1 MGRPKT
7 WDAIKI
13 EKDYVTSDL
22 SLREIARR
30 NGISH
35 SSLAKH
41 AKDNDWEGKRVA
53 YKAALS
59 RRGYEAMA
67 AEIAQQEGIIRE
79 ESLIVMRATLR
90 KYAESLA
97 AGNVAI
103 TTKDAVEAIKT
114 IAFLMGEPKDGKQND
129 ASDARSV
136 NKPDADHLRRVA
148 EAARRQL
155 SGPGV
160 LGGPAQKGKP
170 GARPN

>member
-7 WDAIKI
+7 WDPIVI
-13 EKDYVTSDL
+13 EKEYVTSDL

-90 KYAESLA
+90 KYAEALA

-103 TTKDAVEAIKT
+103 NTKDAVEAIKT
-114 IAFLMGEPKDGKQND
+114 IAFLMGEPKDGKEN
-129 ASDARSV
+129 AADARPV

-155 SGPGV
+155 AGPDV
-160 LGGPAQKGKP
+160 LGGSAQAGKQ
-170 GARPN
+170 RTRVN

>member
-7 WDAIKI
+7 WDPIVI

-90 KYAESLA
+90 KYAEALA

-103 TTKDAVEAIKT
+103 NTKDAVEAIKT
-114 IAFLMGEPKDGKQND
+114 IAFLMGEPKDGSQN
-129 ASDARSV
+129 AADARPV
-136 NKPDADHLRRVA
+136 NKPDAEHLRRVA

-155 SGPGV
+155 AGPGV
-160 LGGPAQKGKP
+160 LGRSAQEGKP
-170 GARPN
+170 RARPN